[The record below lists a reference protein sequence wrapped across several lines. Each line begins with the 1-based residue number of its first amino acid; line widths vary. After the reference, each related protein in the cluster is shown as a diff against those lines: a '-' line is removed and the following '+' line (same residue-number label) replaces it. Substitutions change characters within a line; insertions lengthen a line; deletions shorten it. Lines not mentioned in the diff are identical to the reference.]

1 MQVNKLLK
9 IIIIIHY
16 LKWVFLVV
24 DKKIIVLIKV
34 LFKRFL
40 GKEKEYEQ
48 FKFILL
54 KLLLLTKKQ
63 TDKQL

>member
-9 IIIIIHY
+9 IIIIHY

-54 KLLLLTKKQ
+54 KSLLLTKKW

>member
-9 IIIIIHY
+9 IIIIHY